1 MKVIL
6 ISFNTDQ
13 FTFNTMKTKTL
24 KTLKLELDN
33 LFHKFFE
40 DMKIDEKTGIVKD
53 SNKRFSGYPYIGE
66 KYVEAPVKI
75 LFIPLDTGVDELKK
89 ENTYHKFESRAEKIT
104 PNKNAKHVF
113 NPHLAGLY
121 ATTVCLLKEE
131 LESAKDCWVRLL
143 DTDTKGETTLTKI
156 NNLWK
161 NLNEEQK
168 NLLSYVAYDNRY
180 KFVTIGRD
188 YKSGGKDRT
197 WLNKDKERE
206 LLLSEIEIFNPD
218 IIVFQ
223 GKTGSDNCNIK
234 KLKEK
239 YTVFVANHPSHYGSG
254 ADTLEYIKKTFNI

>member
-1 MKVIL
+1 ME
-6 ISFNTDQ
+6 
-13 FTFNTMKTKTL
+13 TKTFE
-24 KTLKLELDN
+24 TLKQELDN

-53 SNKRFSGYPYIGE
+53 TNKRFSGYPYIGE

-75 LFIPLDTGVDELKK
+75 LFIPLDTGVDELKE
-89 ENTYHKFESRAEKIT
+89 ENTYHKFDGRVKQIT
-104 PNKNAKHVF
+104 PKKDAKHIF

-131 LESAKDCWVRLL
+131 LESAKDCWGRLL

-168 NLLSYVAYDNRY
+168 NLLSYVAYTNRY
-180 KFVTIGRD
+180 NFVTIERPED
-188 YKSGGKDRT
+188 KRSGGKDRT

-206 LLLSEIEIFNPD
+206 LLLSEIEIFKPD

-223 GKTGSDNCNIK
+223 GKAGLDNCNTK
-234 KLKEK
+234 ELKEK
-239 YTVFVANHPSHYGSG
+239 YGKNNVFEAYHPSCWQKR
-254 ADTLEYIKKTFNI
+254 ANKLEYIKETFNK

>member
-1 MKVIL
+1 ME
-6 ISFNTDQ
+6 
-13 FTFNTMKTKTL
+13 TKTFE
-24 KTLKLELDN
+24 TLKQELDN

-53 SNKRFSGYPYIGE
+53 TNKRFSGYPYIGE

-75 LFIPLDTGVDELKK
+75 LFIPLDTGVDELKE
-89 ENTYHKFESRAEKIT
+89 ENTYHKFESRAEKVT
-104 PNKNAKHVF
+104 PNKDAKHVF

-143 DTDTKGETTLTKI
+143 DTDTKGETTSTKI

-168 NLLSYVAYDNRY
+168 NLLSYVAYTNRY
-180 KFVTIGRD
+180 RFVTIERPED
-188 YKSGGKDRT
+188 KRSGGKDRT

-239 YTVFVANHPSHYGSG
+239 YTVFVANHPSCWQKG
-254 ADTLEYIKKTFNI
+254 ANKLKYIKETFDK

>member
-24 KTLKLELDN
+24 ETLKQELDN

-89 ENTYHKFESRAEKIT
+89 ENTYHKFESRAEKVT
-104 PNKNAKHVF
+104 PNKDAKHVF

-121 ATTVCLLKEE
+121 ATTVYLLKDK
-131 LESAKDCWVRLL
+131 LDSAKKCWEYL
-143 DTDTKGETTLTKI
+143 DKAGGEKTSKKI
-156 NNLWK
+156 NNSWK

-180 KFVTIGRD
+180 KFVTIERPEN
-188 YKSGGKDRT
+188 KRSGGKDRT

-234 KLKEK
+234 KLIEK
-239 YTVFVANHPSHYGSG
+239 YTVFEAYHPSYWQKG
-254 ADTLEYIKKTFNI
+254 ANKLRYIKETFDK

>member
-1 MKVIL
+1 ME
-6 ISFNTDQ
+6 
-13 FTFNTMKTKTL
+13 TKTL
-24 KTLKLELDN
+24 ETLKQELDN
-33 LFHKFFE
+33 LFQKFFE
-40 DMKIDEKTGIVKD
+40 DMEINKETGIVKD

-89 ENTYHKFESRAEKIT
+89 ENTYHKFESRAEKVT

-131 LESAKDCWVRLL
+131 LDSAKECWEYLL
-143 DTDTKGETTLTKI
+143 NASGKTTSTRI
-156 NNLWK
+156 NNSWK

-168 NLLSYVAYDNRY
+168 NLLSHVAYTNRY
-180 KFVTIGRD
+180 RFVTIERPED
-188 YKSGGKDRT
+188 KRSGGKDRT

-223 GKTGSDNCNIK
+223 GKTGLDNCNIK
-234 KLKEK
+234 ELKEK
-239 YTVFVANHPSHYGSG
+239 YTVFVANHPSCWQKG
-254 ADTLEYIKKTFNI
+254 ANKLDYIIETFNNKKE

>member
-1 MKVIL
+1 ME
-6 ISFNTDQ
+6 
-13 FTFNTMKTKTL
+13 TKTFE
-24 KTLKLELDN
+24 TLKQELDN

-40 DMKIDEKTGIVKD
+40 DMEINKETGIVKD

-75 LFIPLDTGVDELKK
+75 LFIPLDTGVDELKEK
-89 ENTYHKFESRAEKIT
+89 NTYHKFESRAEKVT
-104 PNKNAKHVF
+104 PNKDAKHVF
-113 NPHLAGLY
+113 NPHIAGLY

-131 LESAKDCWVRLL
+131 LESAKDCWGLL
-143 DTDTKGETTLTKI
+143 DTDTKGETTSTKI

-168 NLLSYVAYDNRY
+168 NLLSYVAYTNRY
-180 KFVTIGRD
+180 NFVTIERPED
-188 YKSGGKDRT
+188 KRSGGKDRT

-223 GKTGSDNCNIK
+223 GKAGINNCNTK
-234 KLKEK
+234 KLEEK
-239 YTVFVANHPSHYGSG
+239 YTVFEAYHPSYWPRGTKKLG
-254 ADTLEYIKKTFNI
+254 LNELEYIKETFNI

>member
-1 MKVIL
+1 ME
-6 ISFNTDQ
+6 
-13 FTFNTMKTKTL
+13 TKTFE
-24 KTLKLELDN
+24 TLKQELDN

-53 SNKRFSGYPYIGE
+53 TNKRFSGYPYIGE

-75 LFIPLDTGVDELKK
+75 LFIPLDTGSEELKEK
-89 ENTYHKFESRAEKIT
+89 NTYHKFDSRAEKVT
-104 PNKNAKHVF
+104 PNKDAKHVF

-131 LESAKDCWVRLL
+131 LESAKECWDRLL
-143 DTDTKGETTLTKI
+143 DQDTKGEITLTKI

-161 NLNEEQK
+161 KLNEEQK

-188 YKSGGKDRT
+188 SKSGGKDRT

-206 LLLSEIEIFNPD
+206 LLLSEIEIFKPD

-223 GKTGSDNCNIK
+223 GKAGLDNCNTEELKKKYGENNVFEANHSSYWPRGTK
-234 KLKEK
+234 KLGLNE
-239 YTVFVANHPSHYGSG
+239 
-254 ADTLEYIKKTFNI
+254 LEYIKKTFNSKK

>member
-1 MKVIL
+1 ME
-6 ISFNTDQ
+6 
-13 FTFNTMKTKTL
+13 TKTL
-24 KTLKLELDN
+24 ETLKLELDN

-66 KYVEAPVKI
+66 KYLEAPIKI

-89 ENTYHKFESRAEKIT
+89 ENTYHKFDGRVKQIT
-104 PNKNAKHVF
+104 PKKDAKHIF

-131 LESAKDCWVRLL
+131 LELAKDCWIRLL
-143 DTDTKGETTLTKI
+143 DTKEGTTSTKI

-161 NLNEEQK
+161 NLNEKQK
-168 NLLSYVAYDNRY
+168 NLLSYVAYTNRY
-180 KFVTIGRD
+180 NFVTIERPED
-188 YKSGGKDRT
+188 KRSGGKDRT

-223 GKTGSDNCNIK
+223 GKTGLDNCNIK
-234 KLKEK
+234 ELKEK
-239 YTVFVANHPSHYGSG
+239 YIVFVANHPSCWQKG
-254 ADTLEYIKKTFNI
+254 ANKLEYIKETFDK

>member
-1 MKVIL
+1 ME
-6 ISFNTDQ
+6 
-13 FTFNTMKTKTL
+13 TKTL
-24 KTLKLELDN
+24 ETLKLELDN

-53 SNKRFSGYPYIGE
+53 TNKRFSGYPYIGE

-75 LFIPLDTGVDELKK
+75 LFIPLDTGSDELKEK
-89 ENTYHKFESRAEKIT
+89 NTYHKFDSRAEKVT
-104 PNKNAKHVF
+104 PKKDAKHVF
-113 NPHLAGLY
+113 NPHIAGLY

-131 LESAKDCWVRLL
+131 LELAKDCWVRLL

-168 NLLSYVAYDNRY
+168 NLLSYVAYTNRY
-180 KFVTIGRD
+180 KFVTINRKN
-188 YKSGGKDRT
+188 KSGGKDRT
-197 WLNKDKERE
+197 WLDKDKERE
-206 LLLSEIEIFNPD
+206 LLLSEIDIFNPD

-223 GKTGSDNCNIK
+223 GKAGINNCNTE

-239 YTVFVANHPSHYGSG
+239 YGENNVFEAYHPSYWPRGTKKLG
-254 ADTLEYIKKTFNI
+254 RNELEYIKKTFNSKK

>member
-1 MKVIL
+1 
-6 ISFNTDQ
+6 
-13 FTFNTMKTKTL
+13 MKTKSFETL
-24 KTLKLELDN
+24 KQELDN

-53 SNKRFSGYPYIGE
+53 TNKRFSGYPYIGE

-75 LFIPLDTGVDELKK
+75 LFIPLDTGVDELKE
-89 ENTYHKFESRAEKIT
+89 ENTYHKFDSRAEKVT
-104 PNKNAKHVF
+104 PNKDAKHVF

-121 ATTVCLLKEE
+121 ATTVYLLKDK
-131 LESAKDCWVRLL
+131 LDSAKKCWEYL
-143 DTDTKGETTLTKI
+143 DKAGGEKTSTKI
-156 NNLWK
+156 NNSWK
-161 NLNEEQK
+161 NLNKEQK

-180 KFVTIGRD
+180 KFVTIERPEN
-188 YKSGGKDRT
+188 KRSGGKDRT

-239 YTVFVANHPSHYGSG
+239 YTVFEAYHPSYWQKG
-254 ADTLEYIKKTFNI
+254 ANKLRYIKETFDK

>member
-1 MKVIL
+1 ME
-6 ISFNTDQ
+6 
-13 FTFNTMKTKTL
+13 TKTFE
-24 KTLKLELDN
+24 TLKQEFDN
-33 LFHKFFE
+33 LFQKFFE
-40 DMKIDEKTGIVKD
+40 DMEINKETGIVKD

-75 LFIPLDTGVDELKK
+75 LFIPLDTGVDELKE
-89 ENTYHKFESRAEKIT
+89 ENTYHKFDGRIKQIT
-104 PNKNAKHVF
+104 PKKDAKHIF

-131 LESAKDCWVRLL
+131 LESAKDCWGSLL
-143 DTDTKGETTLTKI
+143 DTDTKGETTSTKI

-168 NLLSYVAYDNRY
+168 NLLSYVAYTNRY
-180 KFVTIGRD
+180 NFVTIERPED
-188 YKSGGKDRT
+188 KRSGGKDRT

-223 GKTGSDNCNIK
+223 GKTGSDNRNIK

>member
-1 MKVIL
+1 ME
-6 ISFNTDQ
+6 
-13 FTFNTMKTKTL
+13 TKTFE
-24 KTLKLELDN
+24 TLKQELDN

-53 SNKRFSGYPYIGE
+53 TNKRFSGYPYIGE

-75 LFIPLDTGVDELKK
+75 LFIPLDTGVDELKE
-89 ENTYHKFESRAEKIT
+89 ENTYHKFDGRVKQIT
-104 PNKNAKHVF
+104 PKKDAKHIF

-131 LESAKDCWVRLL
+131 LESAKDCWGRLL
-143 DTDTKGETTLTKI
+143 DTDTKGETTSTKI

-168 NLLSYVAYDNRY
+168 NLLSYVAYTNRY
-180 KFVTIGRD
+180 NFVTIERPED
-188 YKSGGKDRT
+188 KRSGGKDRT

-206 LLLSEIEIFNPD
+206 LLLSEIEIFKPD

-223 GKTGSDNCNIK
+223 GKTGSDNCNKK
-234 KLKEK
+234 KLTEK
-239 YTVFVANHPSHYGSG
+239 YTVFEANHPSHYGSG
-254 ADTLEYIKKTFNI
+254 ANKLNYIENIFDKKEGLLKK